1 MEKGEWPGSDW
12 FFINWED
19 GLSFFGPFLEFRVK
33 AKPMHSVVTFNKQ
46 LKIMLLT
53 NLPHL
58 RLSGPQH
65 GCKEKNKYTSL
76 NFVGPQSKATEHI
89 QILPLP

>member
-1 MEKGEWPGSDW
+1 M
-12 FFINWED
+12 
-19 GLSFFGPFLEFRVK
+19 VK

-58 RLSGPQH
+58 RLSQPQH
-65 GCKEKNKYTSL
+65 GCKKKNKYTSL
-76 NFVGPQSKATEHI
+76 NFVGPQSKATQHI
-89 QILPLP
+89 QILPLPNPTLTLSWYQWTVDGLGEG